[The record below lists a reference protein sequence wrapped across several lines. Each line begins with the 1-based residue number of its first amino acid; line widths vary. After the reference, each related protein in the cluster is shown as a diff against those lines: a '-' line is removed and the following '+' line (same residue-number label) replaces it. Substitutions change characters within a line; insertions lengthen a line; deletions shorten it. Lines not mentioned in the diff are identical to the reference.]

1 MTDKKLKIGKLAMV
15 STTCDTNPHW
25 NSMAFEWSEKSSDPW
40 FSDNDVSIDIERDDA
55 IKMIDLLKS
64 HFEIE

>member
-15 STTCDTNPHW
+15 STTYDTNPNW
-25 NSMAFEWSEKSSDPW
+25 NSMAFEWSEKSSDPR

>member
-1 MTDKKLKIGKLAMV
+1 MTDKKLEIGKLTLV
-15 STTCDTNPHW
+15 STTYDTNPNW
-25 NSMAFEWSEKSSDPW
+25 NSMTFEWSEKSPDPW

-55 IKMIDLLKS
+55 IKMIELLKS